1 MQMRILGLGAA
12 CLLAFASP
20 ATADEDDYSR
30 SGMYV
35 GLAGTY
41 AFDMGLED
49 QADAALSGTGG
60 NASVDNALGLNMRVG
75 YRVMPYLAY
84 EANYEWIPSFDVKAG
99 GETALEQSYSMVTL
113 NAKGYYP
120 LERFQPYVLLGVGM
134 LLTSGNDNA
143 HLGIPVSNA
152 GFATRWGA
160 GLDFHITNKFLFTLE
175 STYMLPFGDVK
186 DSDYLSLVWGLQFRL

>member
-1 MQMRILGLGAA
+1 MQMRILGLGVA
-12 CLLAFASP
+12 CSLAFASP
-20 ATADEDDYSR
+20 AAAEDDDYSR

-41 AFDMGLED
+41 AFDMGFED
-49 QADAALSGTGG
+49 QADDALTGTGL
-60 NASVDNALGLNMRVG
+60 NASVDNALGLNARVG
-75 YRVMPYLAY
+75 YRMIPYFAY
-84 EANYEWIPSFDVKAG
+84 EANYEYIPAFDVKAG
-99 GETALEQSYSMVTL
+99 GGTAFEQSYSMVTL

-120 LERFQPYVLLGVGM
+120 LERFQPYLLLGVGM
-134 LLTSGNDNA
+134 LFTSGTDKV
-143 HLGIPVSNA
+143 GIDLPTSNA

-186 DSDYLSLVWGLQFRL
+186 DSDYLSFVWGLQFRL